1 MNADHHRGHP
11 HPNNAEG
18 ASHSRRGPHHADHHH
33 DHEHGHHPLSALRHF
48 FGGHSHDVS
57 DQIDGALEA
66 SKAGIRALW
75 ISLGVLG
82 LTAVVQLLVV
92 LASRSVALFG
102 DMLHNFGDALTAV
115 PLGLAFVIGR
125 RPPTDRFTYGY
136 GRGEELAGLAVVLIV
151 AASAVIAGWEAISRL
166 LHPAPVHALDWVA
179 AAAVAG
185 FVSNEIAAQVRI
197 RTGDRIGSAALV
209 ADGLHARTDGITSL
223 AVLLG
228 AAGVAIGWNW
238 ADPVVGLGITAAIA
252 LVARNAALT
261 IWQRLM
267 DGVDP
272 DIVRD
277 ARRAAT
283 NVDGVE
289 SLKSLRVRWIGHQL
303 HGEAEITAA
312 ADQTLSESH
321 RLAHQVETA
330 VLDVVPRLTD
340 VVVHVSPTAAH
351 KAERPG

>member
-1 MNADHHRGHP
+1 VSDDHR
-11 HPNNAEG
+11 
-18 ASHSRRGPHHADHHH
+18 H
-33 DHEHGHHPLSALRHF
+33 DHERGQHRPSALRHL
-48 FGGHSHDVS
+48 FGGHSHDVP

-92 LASRSVALFG
+92 AASHSVALLG

-115 PLGLAFVIGR
+115 PLGLAFMIGR
-125 RPPTDRFTYGY
+125 RPPTDRYTYGY

-166 LHPAPVHALDWVA
+166 LHPAPVHALGWVA

-185 FVSNEIAAQVRI
+185 FVGNEIAAQVRI

-289 SLKSLRVRWIGHQL
+289 SLESLRVRWIGHQL